1 MKSKTYYSKSNPD
14 IEYIEKKDNLKQI
27 TLDIYYAKNDR
38 YHPHMVRTHSN
49 YG

>member
-27 TLDIYYAKNDR
+27 TLDLMTILQRLKKLIKIKE
-38 YHPHMVRTHSN
+38 
-49 YG
+49 